1 MEVFSNI
8 VKRHIP
14 YNILMRQCWVCCV
27 LCCRKDLLQDA
38 VNLTNCCR
46 KEYLTSSQAVQAS
59 VDEVKKDKEYASF
72 ITKHKY
78 VKHSKLYF
86 FNTYKHLLLLLIT
99 AYDKMW
105 TLKFKALPTNAFFAT
120 VSIKFLAA
128 PPGVWLLLSTV
139 SLSELYSAICL
150 LHARQ

>member
-1 MEVFSNI
+1 
-8 VKRHIP
+8 
-14 YNILMRQCWVCCV
+14 MRQCWVCCA

-78 VKHSKLYF
+78 VKHSVIF
-86 FNTYKHLLLLLIT
+86 FNTCKYLLTLLIT
-99 AYDKMW
+99 VCD
-105 TLKFKALPTNAFFAT
+105 N
-120 VSIKFLAA
+120 
-128 PPGVWLLLSTV
+128 
-139 SLSELYSAICL
+139 EL
-150 LHARQ
+150 